1 MKLVHVRDGITY
13 ELGVTCTFQLC
24 ITGQVSPAIHFE
36 ADMAE
41 ELLAQLEQT
50 DFFKHTS
57 AMFNSLSHCEER
69 SIHHDSDEQTMAFF
83 DDDVPF

>member
-1 MKLVHVRDGITY
+1 MQLLLVRDGITY

-24 ITGQVSPAIHFE
+24 ITGQVPPDMNSE
-36 ADMAE
+36 VDLAD

-50 DFFKHTS
+50 GFFKHTS
-57 AMFNSLSHCEER
+57 AMFNSLSHQEKR
-69 SIHHDSDEQTMAFF
+69 RKHHDSDEETMAFF